1 MFNIA
6 GAMAFNQFSRHRTE
20 KPLPLSFVLRLT
32 VALPEF
38 KFRFQALVVLDSEL
52 DHKLAFDDRLLKDP
66 SVLRLPASGAVII
79 HIFAKE
85 KCPLV
90 NYRPRSLHK
99 EITKLVGRAHH
110 HLGDKWFWPLCV
122 IYFFE

>member
-1 MFNIA
+1 MQTAFNIA
-6 GAMAFNQFSRHRTE
+6 EAMPFNQFSRHRTE

-38 KFRFQALVVLDSEL
+38 KFRFQALVLDSEL

-79 HIFAKE
+79 
-85 KCPLV
+85 
-90 NYRPRSLHK
+90 
-99 EITKLVGRAHH
+99 
-110 HLGDKWFWPLCV
+110 
-122 IYFFE
+122 